1 MIVSVCAG
9 QRLSSDTSD
18 RSDTTVRLRAR
29 FDRPLKESAKP
40 PMREIDGPDVSEA
53 LWLVVAM

>member
-1 MIVSVCAG
+1 
-9 QRLSSDTSD
+9 
-18 RSDTTVRLRAR
+18 VRLRAR